1 MSKIYVVTGANRGI
15 GLRLV
20 QNLAK
25 KDGIVVATVRSKA
38 KVAGTPLTS
47 IDNVRI
53 VELEAESQASL
64 DAAAAEIALIAPT
77 GIDELWN
84 NVGVYN
90 VNNSPISMTTV
101 GYEGYQRDLTVNVVA
116 PIYFTSKLLPLLEKR
131 DTKKVVF
138 ISSIAGSLSASIQME
153 SILSELE
160 IPYNYASTK
169 TALNMAVFYLHK
181 EFKSKGFAFIPIH
194 PGLVATD
201 MYHGKDNFGDPI
213 SPEESAKSL
222 ISTVEKID
230 PKHYSFSLTNYD
242 GTILPW

>member
-1 MSKIYVVTGANRGI
+1 GI

-138 ISSIAGSLSASIQME
+138 ISSIVGSLSASIQME

-242 GTILPW
+242 GTVLPW